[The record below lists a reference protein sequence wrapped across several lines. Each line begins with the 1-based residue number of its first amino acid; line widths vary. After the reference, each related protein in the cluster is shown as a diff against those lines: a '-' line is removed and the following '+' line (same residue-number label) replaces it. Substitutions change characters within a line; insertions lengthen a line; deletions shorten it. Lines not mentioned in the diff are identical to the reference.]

1 MNNQVARPAGHSVFI
16 DIRDTSTLSAGATH
30 IFNSTLPALAPNAT
44 TTPTNGAIAMIAGI
58 TSDTTIPLTLL
69 AQAHGMYVCS
79 GSATATKLSNTSI
92 FGQSFFRTIPADDIQ
107 GIALAYY
114 LAHQQWT
121 ACAVIASNSK
131 YGRSIASAFS
141 ATATEL
147 AIDIAS
153 TEFVAFGAPAAT
165 KPALLARAVNATAQ
179 TGVRVVVF
187 FGTMPEYL
195 DLAPVARQ
203 AGILGVPNW
212 VWIASEAVGEI
223 TLAVER
229 DPNLRAVTDGLQVV
243 FPEEVV
249 DKQMEQRLLVRARG
263 NDNNNN
269 NGGNA
274 DSRPRGPT
282 QLEPYAGFFR
292 DCLFG
297 LTTMF
302 VDMLKPGTSGTREAD
317 VLNRRANVPVRR
329 ALRPFVGITGKV
341 EFDAEG
347 KRKSAFNVLSLFG
360 GNATAVYRIDTGSN
374 TSGETSTGRV
384 TELAKPRYFGGS
396 TVRPPARPEDIVQFV
411 RYRSVAGVF
420 VVGVTG
426 YKLRWWWWGGRP
438 SWPGIGKHAV
448 VKEHKLSV
456 LILVSIGVLTV
467 LGGTLGWMDVQSV
480 TTCNTTKWTISMG
493 FQLIVI
499 PLLYRS
505 YLVRPELSHMY
516 PSIIH
521 TLTLG

>member
-1 MNNQVARPAGHSVFI
+1 MLFLRLEAITSLAILLASLTCSAWCAQLRYLVAMPLSDSNLTDVNNQVARPAGHSVFI
-16 DIRDTSTLSAGATH
+16 DIRDTSTLSAGSTH

-44 TTPTNGAIAMIAGI
+44 TTPTNGAIAMITGI

-165 KPALLARAVNATAQ
+165 KSALLARAVNATAQ

-203 AGILGVPNW
+203 AGILGFDNW

-229 DPNLRAVTDGLQVV
+229 DPGLR
-243 FPEEVV
+243 
-249 DKQMEQRLLVRARG
+249 EQGARS
-263 NDNNNN
+263 
-269 NGGNA
+269 A
-274 DSRPRGPT
+274 RS
-282 QLEPYAGFFR
+282 
-292 DCLFG
+292 
-297 LTTMF
+297 LTFT
-302 VDMLKPGTSGTREAD
+302 
-317 VLNRRANVPVRR
+317 
-329 ALRPFVGITGKV
+329 
-341 EFDAEG
+341 
-347 KRKSAFNVLSLFG
+347 
-360 GNATAVYRIDTGSN
+360 
-374 TSGETSTGRV
+374 
-384 TELAKPRYFGGS
+384 
-396 TVRPPARPEDIVQFV
+396 
-411 RYRSVAGVF
+411 
-420 VVGVTG
+420 
-426 YKLRWWWWGGRP
+426 
-438 SWPGIGKHAV
+438 
-448 VKEHKLSV
+448 
-456 LILVSIGVLTV
+456 
-467 LGGTLGWMDVQSV
+467 
-480 TTCNTTKWTISMG
+480 
-493 FQLIVI
+493 
-499 PLLYRS
+499 
-505 YLVRPELSHMY
+505 
-516 PSIIH
+516 
-521 TLTLG
+521 